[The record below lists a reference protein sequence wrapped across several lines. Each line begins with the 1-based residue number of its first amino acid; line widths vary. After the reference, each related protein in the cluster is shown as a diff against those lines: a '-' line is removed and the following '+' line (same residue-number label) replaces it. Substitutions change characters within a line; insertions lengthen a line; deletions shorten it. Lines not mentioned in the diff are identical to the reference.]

1 MLKTLTM
8 KKYLI
13 IFLSVLITIVIGGLS
28 GILSGSGMSN
38 WYQELE
44 KPFFNPPSWVFGPAW
59 TLLYTLMGVSFGLVI
74 TNKSGY
80 TRIVKLGII
89 AYSFQ
94 LLLNF
99 IWSPIFFYFQSPLF
113 ALFVILLLIFA
124 IILTMYYFFQIS
136 KVSYYL
142 LYPYLIWVIFASILN
157 LSIVLMN

>member
-1 MLKTLTM
+1 M

-74 TNKSGY
+74 TNKSNH

-142 LYPYLIWVIFASILN
+142 LYPYLIWVVFASILN

>member
-1 MLKTLTM
+1 M

-13 IFLSVLITIVIGGLS
+13 IFFTVLATLLLGGFS
-28 GILSGSGMSN
+28 GFLSGSGMTS

-44 KPFFNPPSWVFGPAW
+44 KPFFNPPGWVFGPAW
-59 TLLYTLMGVSFGLVI
+59 TLLYTLMGIAAGLVL
-74 TNKSGY
+74 TNQSSEK
-80 TRIVKLGII
+80 RIVKLGIL
-89 AYSFQ
+89 AYAFQ

-113 ALFVILLLIFA
+113 ALFVILMLIFA

-142 LYPYLIWVIFASILN
+142 LYPYLLWVIFASILN

>member
-1 MLKTLTM
+1 M

-28 GILSGSGMSN
+28 GILSGSGMSD
-38 WYQELE
+38 WYQSLE

-59 TLLYTLMGVSFGLVI
+59 TLLYTLMGISFGLVI
-74 TNKSGY
+74 TNKSSEKK
-80 TRIVKLGII
+80 IVNFGIL

-94 LLLNF
+94 LFLNF
-99 IWSPIFFYFQSPLF
+99 IWSPIFFYFESPLF

>member
-1 MLKTLTM
+1 M

-74 TNKSGY
+74 TNKSGH

-94 LLLNF
+94 LFLNF

>member
-1 MLKTLTM
+1 M
-8 KKYLI
+8 KKYFL
-13 IFLSVLITIVIGGLS
+13 IFLSLLFILLIGGLS

-38 WYQELE
+38 WYQNLE

-59 TLLYTLMGVSFGLVI
+59 TLLYTLMGISFGLVI
-74 TNKSGY
+74 TNKSSEKK
-80 TRIVKLGII
+80 IVNFGILVF
-89 AYSFQ
+89 SFQ
-94 LLLNF
+94 LFLNF
-99 IWSPIFFYFQSPLF
+99 VWSPIFFYFESPLF

>member
-1 MLKTLTM
+1 M

-13 IFLSVLITIVIGGLS
+13 IFLVTLGTIVIGRLS
-28 GILSGSGMSN
+28 GIISGSSMTT
-38 WYQELE
+38 WYETLE

-59 TLLYTLMGVSFGLVI
+59 TILYTLMGIATGLVI
-74 TNKSGY
+74 TSNSNKK
-80 TRIVKLGII
+80 RIVKLGIF

-124 IILTMYYFFQIS
+124 IISTMYYFFQVS
-136 KVSYYL
+136 KTSYYL
-142 LYPYLIWVIFASILN
+142 LYPYLLWVIFASILN

>member
-1 MLKTLTM
+1 M

-13 IFLSVLITIVIGGLS
+13 IFLVTLGTIVIGGLS
-28 GILSGSGMSN
+28 GIISGSSMTT
-38 WYQELE
+38 WYETLE

-59 TLLYTLMGVSFGLVI
+59 TILYTLMGIATGLVI
-74 TNKSGY
+74 TSNSNKK
-80 TRIVKLGII
+80 RIVKLGIF

-124 IILTMYYFFQIS
+124 IILTMYYFFQVS
-136 KVSYYL
+136 KTSYYL
-142 LYPYLIWVIFASILN
+142 LYPYLLWVIFASILN